1 MFTEGLISEQSNW
14 VANTANVS
22 SLLWNLFQALGA
34 SVTWAGFYVIDPDTE
49 GQLILGPF
57 HGQVACQLIK
67 IGKGVCGTAAES
79 LETQV
84 VDDVNKFPGH
94 IACDG
99 DTKSEIVVPI
109 VDKSTGKLYG
119 VIDIDSTKYGS
130 FDAADKDGLEKLA
143 LLLVKYNKW

>member
-1 MFTEGLISEQSNW
+1 MISEQSNW

-34 SVTWAGFYVIDPDTE
+34 AVNWAGFYVIDPDTE

-57 HGQVACQLIK
+57 HGQVACQIIK

-84 VDDVNKFPGH
+84 VEDVNKFPGH

-109 VDKSTGKLYG
+109 FDKSTKKLYG
-119 VIDIDSTKYGS
+119 VIDIDSTKYGA
-130 FDAADKDGLEKLA
+130 FDDADKDGLEKLA